1 MAVKVIKKRTSDISK
16 NLQDKLFPYSFS
28 LDKKLTIINQGPA
41 LKKLLSSYKINKEN
55 FNEIFSFKELKKNLS
70 IDYNWLNKNQDREIT
85 LEIKKANN
93 TQLTGKILS
102 TGKTGV
108 FTFFCHTALKIK
120 VPPKEIN
127 SNLIEKIKNIE
138 VENKYSNLLSNMDLG
153 IMEVDNSEKILYVNK
168 AFERISGYSS
178 KELTGKTASQIL
190 LDEHAQEKIN
200 IQERKKRRQGK
211 EGLYEIKIKKKN
223 GEHRNWIISGVPVH
237 DNKNKIKGSI
247 GIHWDITETRKT
259 DSKFLFDSIQKEKQ
273 LIEARIQAEENQ
285 REIIGRDLHDGIGQM
300 LVYLGLYLKLL
311 KEKKTIK
318 HTDIEKAESTIQ
330 KTLDETR
337 RLSRNLAPPTIKEL
351 GLKDSIVELIGS
363 FSILLKPT
371 FKLNIYKGSDPEKL
385 QYDQKIMM
393 YRIVQELCS
402 NTFKYANAKK
412 VSIDLLGDIHGL
424 NLKYHDDG
432 IGFDTKKMKTGI
444 GLKGILSRVEYYG
457 GKFVIESSPQKG
469 IQVLLNL
476 PFK

>member
-70 IDYNWLNKNQDREIT
+70 IDYSWLNKNQDREIT

-138 VENKYSNLLSNMDLG
+138 IENKYSNLLSNMDLG

-178 KELTGKTASQIL
+178 KELTGKIASQIL

-273 LIEARIQAEENQ
+273 LIEARIKAEENQ

-330 KTLDETR
+330 KPLD
-337 RLSRNLAPPTIKEL
+337 
-351 GLKDSIVELIGS
+351 
-363 FSILLKPT
+363 
-371 FKLNIYKGSDPEKL
+371 
-385 QYDQKIMM
+385 
-393 YRIVQELCS
+393 
-402 NTFKYANAKK
+402 
-412 VSIDLLGDIHGL
+412 
-424 NLKYHDDG
+424 
-432 IGFDTKKMKTGI
+432 
-444 GLKGILSRVEYYG
+444 
-457 GKFVIESSPQKG
+457 
-469 IQVLLNL
+469 
-476 PFK
+476 